1 VVDLD
6 RRADYTVQDRRA
18 QFDAAQ
24 RVSGMFG
31 RISGLM
37 MRINATRSSAE
48 ALMDQA
54 KGDAKLTGQL
64 KALSDKADEIRKKI
78 VATKEG
84 GDITGEERIREHL
97 DSLFGMLIFYE
108 GKPSENVLGRA
119 DELQRQIDAASKEF
133 EVLAAKDVPAV
144 NQLLRGKDLP
154 PIEVS
159 PAGPLSENPLS
170 SGEAER
176 ILGSA
181 LTGMRPR

>member
-1 VVDLD
+1 
-6 RRADYTVQDRRA
+6 
-18 QFDAAQ
+18 
-24 RVSGMFG
+24 MFG
-31 RISGLM
+31 QISSLM
-37 MRINATRSSAE
+37 MRINATRGSAE

-84 GDITGEERIREHL
+84 GAITGEERIRENL
-97 DSLFGMLIFYE
+97 DNLFGVLILYE
-108 GKPSENVLGRA
+108 GRPSQNVIGRA

-133 EVLAAKDVPAV
+133 EALAAKDVPAV

-154 PIEVS
+154 PIEVP
-159 PAGPLSENPLS
+159 PAGPLSENSLS
-170 SGEAER
+170 SSETER

-181 LTGMRPR
+181 LATMRLR